1 MKEVRDLVDLVDLI
15 DYAVNMNAEV
25 LDCEAAPAPPA
36 RTVRVAVEPRLRG
49 IVKVIFDSMQK
60 SGASSRQE
68 LLKAAIKQGCTKA
81 ELDAALNYLLKTPIL
96 TGSPRP
102 MVSAPAKAAVPPPVA
117 AAPAF
122 DPEAAGEQLV
132 AEMQAAEGGAWT
144 GQELQGGHFQLTP
157 ATLHRRR
164 KEHRIIYWR
173 DARHNFHYPKWQFTP
188 GGALLPGIQEVLALF
203 QSQDEWR
210 IMSYFLGQRSQ
221 LDELRP
227 LDLLRHGDINK
238 VLAHA
243 QIHAEE
249 NTW

>member
-1 MKEVRDLVDLVDLI
+1 VVDLVD
-15 DYAVNMNAEV
+15 YVVSMNVEV
-25 LDCEAAPAPPA
+25 LDYETAPAPMPAA

-49 IVKVIFDSMQK
+49 VVKVIFDSMQK

-68 LLKAAIKQGCTKA
+68 LLKAALKQGCTQA

-96 TGSPRP
+96 TGSTRQ
-102 MVSAPAKAAVPPPVA
+102 VVCAPAKAAAPPPVA
-117 AAPAF
+117 VGPAF
-122 DPEAAGEQLV
+122 DPGAAGEQLV

-144 GQELQGGHFQLTP
+144 GQELQGAHFQLTS

-188 GGALLPGIQEVLALF
+188 GGALLPGIQEVLELF
-203 QSQDEWR
+203 QSADEWR
-210 IMSYFLGQRSQ
+210 ITSCFLGKRSQ
-221 LDELRP
+221 LDDLRP
-227 LDLLRHGDINK
+227 LDLLRHGEVNK